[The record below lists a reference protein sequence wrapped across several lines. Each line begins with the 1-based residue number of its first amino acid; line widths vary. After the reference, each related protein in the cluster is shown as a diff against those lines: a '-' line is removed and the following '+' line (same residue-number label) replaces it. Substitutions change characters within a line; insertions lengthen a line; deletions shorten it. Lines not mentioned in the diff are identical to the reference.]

1 MNNQN
6 IEQDKA
12 SPSEDFTTLQS
23 LLDNRK
29 KLSNEI
35 EDKKIVL
42 KELMKYAEEVD
53 TIHLPE
59 AMSELG
65 IESFETKDGIKV
77 SVKNFV
83 KASIPTITSIAKEK
97 DAYRREQLQEKRDM
111 ALESLA
117 VNGAGSLIK
126 SKLDVQF
133 EKGDIERKDSAVR
146 ELQSLGLNVEVNDT
160 VHTGQ
165 LTAWVKEQ
173 MSQGTDVDL
182 DIFNV
187 YTGSIAELKLGRKKL

>member
-1 MNNQN
+1 MNNEN

-12 SPSEDFTTLQS
+12 LPSEDTTTLQS
-23 LLDNRK
+23 LLKNRRQ
-29 KLSNEI
+29 LSNEI

-53 TIHLPE
+53 TLHLPE
-59 AMSELG
+59 AMAELG
-65 IESFETKDGIKV
+65 LESFETSDGIKV
-77 SVKNFV
+77 SVKSFV
-83 KASIPTITSIAKEK
+83 KASIPTATSIAREK
-97 DAYRREQLQEKRDM
+97 DQYRREQLIEKREM
-111 ALESLA
+111 ALASLTL
-117 VNGAGSLIK
+117 GGGGSLIK

-133 EKGDIERKDSAVR
+133 EKGDIERKDSAIR

-182 DIFNV
+182 DAFNV
-187 YTGSIAELKLGRKKL
+187 YTGSIAELKMGRKKL

>member
-1 MNNQN
+1 MNNEN
-6 IEQDKA
+6 IEHDKA
-12 SPSEDFTTLQS
+12 LPSEDTTTLQS
-23 LLDNRK
+23 LLKNRRQ
-29 KLSNEI
+29 LSNEI

-53 TIHLPE
+53 TLHLPE
-59 AMSELG
+59 AMAELG
-65 IESFETKDGIKV
+65 LESFETSDGIKV
-77 SVKNFV
+77 SVKSFV
-83 KASIPTITSIAKEK
+83 KASIPTATSIAREK
-97 DAYRREQLQEKRDM
+97 DQYRREQLIEKREM
-111 ALESLA
+111 ALASLTL
-117 VNGAGSLIK
+117 GGGGSLIK

-133 EKGDIERKDSAVR
+133 EKGDIERKDSAIR

-182 DIFNV
+182 DAFNV
-187 YTGSIAELKLGRKKL
+187 YTGSIAELKMGRKKL

>member
-1 MNNQN
+1 MNTEN

-12 SPSEDFTTLQS
+12 SPSEDTATLQS
-23 LLDNRK
+23 LLKNRRQ
-29 KLSNEI
+29 LSNEI

-53 TIHLPE
+53 TVHLPE
-59 AMSELG
+59 AMAELG
-65 IESFETKDGIKV
+65 LESFETSDGIKV

-83 KASIPTITSIAKEK
+83 KASIPTMTSIAREK
-97 DAYRREQLQEKRDM
+97 DGYRREQLQEKREM
-111 ALESLA
+111 ALASLTL
-117 VNGAGSLIK
+117 NGGGSLIK

-133 EKGDIERKDSAVR
+133 EKGDIERKDSAIR
-146 ELQSLGLNVEVNDT
+146 ELNSLGLNVEVNDT

-182 DIFNV
+182 DAFNV
-187 YTGSIAELKLGRKKL
+187 YTGSIAELKMGRKKL

>member
-1 MNNQN
+1 MNNEN

-12 SPSEDFTTLQS
+12 LPSEDTTTLQS
-23 LLDNRK
+23 LLKNRRQ
-29 KLSNEI
+29 LSNEI

-53 TIHLPE
+53 TLHLPE
-59 AMSELG
+59 AMAELG
-65 IESFETKDGIKV
+65 LESFETSDGIKV
-77 SVKNFV
+77 SVKSFV
-83 KASIPTITSIAKEK
+83 KASIPTTTSIAREK
-97 DAYRREQLQEKRDM
+97 DQYRREQLIEKREM
-111 ALESLA
+111 ALASLTL
-117 VNGAGSLIK
+117 GGGGSLIK

-133 EKGDIERKDSAVR
+133 EKGDIERKDSAIR

-182 DIFNV
+182 DAFNV
-187 YTGSIAELKLGRKKL
+187 YTGSIAELKMGRKKL